1 MGSPRQFSREIPRR
15 ANRLLTELYDNLPE
29 SEDRPFKLKA
39 TFLLSVATSIIS
51 VPYER
56 SADDK
61 EHLGDEDHADCIR
74 QATHSADPISSSP
87 FYSGTW
93 RYFRLEKGEGFP
105 KLAIEGFTP
114 AVLDGLRGE
123 DAIKNARTMSCWL
136 FFSNLRN
143 ALSHGSVFYLDAEG
157 NTGENIQVSR
167 FGFVSTAR
175 DQKDKKKVVALHIQ
189 TVTMA
194 DFRGF
199 LSEWVDWLAK
209 LESANPQEQMA
220 SEHKN

>member
-15 ANRLLTELYDNLPE
+15 ANRLIKELYDDLPE

-39 TFLLSVATSIIS
+39 TFLLSAATSIIS

-61 EHLGDEDHADCIR
+61 EHLGDEDHADSIR

-114 AVLDGLRGE
+114 AVLEGLRGE
-123 DAIKNARTMSCWL
+123 DAIKNARAMSCWL

-175 DQKDKKKVVALHIQ
+175 DQQDKRKVVALHIQ
-189 TVTMA
+189 TVTME

-199 LSEWVDWLAK
+199 LSEWVDWLTK
-209 LESANPQEQMA
+209 LGSASPKGA
-220 SEHKN
+220 DSA

>member
-15 ANRLLTELYDNLPE
+15 ANRLIKELYDHLPE
-29 SEDRPFKLKA
+29 SEDSRLKLKA
-39 TFLLSVATSIIS
+39 TFLLSAATSIIS

-61 EHLGDEDHADCIR
+61 EHLGDEDHAASIR
-74 QATHSADPISSSP
+74 QATHSTEPISSSP

-114 AVLDGLRGE
+114 AVLDGLSGE
-123 DAIKNARTMSCWL
+123 DAINNAGAMSCWL
-136 FFSNLRN
+136 FFNNLRN
-143 ALSHGSVFYLDAEG
+143 ALSHGSVFYLDPEG
-157 NTGENIQVSR
+157 KTGENIQVSR

-175 DQKDKKKVVALHIQ
+175 DQQDKRKVVALHIQ

-199 LSEWVDWLAK
+199 LSEWVDWLAE
-209 LESANPQEQMA
+209 LGSASSQEQIA
-220 SEHKN
+220 PKQGD

>member
-1 MGSPRQFSREIPRR
+1 MGSPSQFSREIPRR

-39 TFLLSVATSIIS
+39 TFLLSAATSIIS

-61 EHLGDEDHADCIR
+61 EHLGDEDHADSIR
-74 QATHSADPISSSP
+74 QTTQSADPINSSP
-87 FYSGTW
+87 FYIGTW

-105 KLAIEGFTP
+105 RLAVEGFTA
-114 AVLDGLRGE
+114 AVLEGLGSA
-123 DAIKNARTMSCWL
+123 DAIDNARAMSCRL

-175 DQKDKKKVVALHIQ
+175 DQHDKRKVVALHIQ
-189 TVTMA
+189 TVTMG

-199 LSEWVDWLAK
+199 LSEWVDWLTK
-209 LESANPQEQMA
+209 LGSARPQEKIAPQ
-220 SEHKN
+220 HRT

>member
-1 MGSPRQFSREIPRR
+1 MWV
-15 ANRLLTELYDNLPE
+15 YDDLPE

-39 TFLLSVATSIIS
+39 TFLLSAATSIIS

-61 EHLGDEDHADCIR
+61 EHLGNEDHADSIR
-74 QATHSADPISSSP
+74 QATQSADPISSSP

-93 RYFRLEKGEGFP
+93 RYYRLEKGEGFP

-114 AVLDGLRGE
+114 AVLEGLGSD
-123 DAIKNARTMSCWL
+123 DAINNARAMSCGL

-175 DQKDKKKVVALHIQ
+175 DQQDKRKVVALHIQ

-194 DFRGF
+194 EFRGF
-199 LSEWVDWLAK
+199 LTEWVNWLTN
-209 LESANPQEQMA
+209 LENISSTETAPRSLSARTPP
-220 SEHKN
+220 SR

>member
-1 MGSPRQFSREIPRR
+1 MGSPRQFSREIPKR
-15 ANRLLTELYDNLPE
+15 ANRLIKELYDDLPE

-39 TFLLSVATSIIS
+39 TFLLSAATSIIS

-56 SADDK
+56 SAENK
-61 EHLGDEDHADCIR
+61 EHLGDEDHADSIR
-74 QATHSADPISSSP
+74 QATQSADPISSAP
-87 FYSGTW
+87 FYTGTW
-93 RYFRLEKGEGFP
+93 RYYRLEKGDGFP

-114 AVLDGLRGE
+114 AVLEGLRVE
-123 DAIKNARTMSCWL
+123 DAINNARAMSCGL

-157 NTGENIQVSR
+157 NSGENIQVSR

-175 DQKDKKKVVALHIQ
+175 DQQDKRKVVALHIQ

-209 LESANPQEQMA
+209 LGSASPQEQIA
-220 SEHKN
+220 PKHGN